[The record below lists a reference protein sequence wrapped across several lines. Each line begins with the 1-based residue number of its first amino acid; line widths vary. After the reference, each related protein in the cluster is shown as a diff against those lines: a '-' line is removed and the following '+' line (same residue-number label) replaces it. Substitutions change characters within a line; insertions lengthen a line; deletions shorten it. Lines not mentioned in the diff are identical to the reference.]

1 MFEFWPNFVHWI
13 AELPLTEPLRES
25 DWQFAAIEAT
35 HILGLAFSVGT
46 IMWLD
51 LRLLGLAMRDE
62 PVADVLNRYQP
73 RAVLGFGV
81 MFLTGVLLFLCEPE
95 KAYATWAFHL
105 KLLMIM
111 LAGLNALY
119 FHKNVARDA
128 AQWEKTTP
136 WQARMVGF
144 ISLGLW
150 FSVVTAGRFMAYR

>member
-1 MFEFWPNFVHWI
+1 
-13 AELPLTEPLRES
+13 
-25 DWQFAAIEAT
+25 
-35 HILGLAFSVGT
+35 
-46 IMWLD
+46 
-51 LRLLGLAMRDE
+51 
-62 PVADVLNRYQP
+62 
-73 RAVLGFGV
+73 

-105 KLLMIM
+105 KLFMIM

-128 AQWEKTTP
+128 AEWDKTTP

-144 ISLGLW
+144 ISLALW